1 MLGFVI
7 KRAKQ
12 EQKGLFHCTDCAL
25 LLHAESEHM
34 VNNDQAQ
41 RLVHIVLRADLD

>member
-7 KRAKQ
+7 KRAEQ
-12 EQKGLFHCTDCAL
+12 EQKGLFHRTDCAL
-25 LLHAESEHM
+25 LLRNQEHM
-34 VNNDQAQ
+34 VNSDQAQ